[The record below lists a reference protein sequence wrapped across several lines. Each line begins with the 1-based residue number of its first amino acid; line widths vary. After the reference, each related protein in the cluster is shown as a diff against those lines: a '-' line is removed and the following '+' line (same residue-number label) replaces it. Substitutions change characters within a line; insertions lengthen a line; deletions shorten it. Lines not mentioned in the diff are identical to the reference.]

1 MNYIKDVSLR
11 LNNEIY
17 NMIVEIP
24 KGTNKKFELVE
35 PNFDKVECVRKVK
48 GKYPFYYGCFPQTY
62 AGDKDPLD
70 AILLTNKTL
79 HSLDIERVVPIA
91 VIKTIDNNEIDDKVI
106 CVSYDEVVYIDLDK
120 LLKPVYKFLK
130 SYKGRHPNMYIDE
143 IPYDKSVAR
152 TLIENANKNY
162 FVLNLLENN
171 IKSF

>member
-143 IPYDKSVAR
+143 IPYDESVAR

-162 FVLNLLENN
+162 LVLNLLENN

>member
-130 SYKGRHPNMYIDE
+130 SYKGRHSNMNIDE
-143 IPYDKSVAR
+143 IPYDESVAR

-162 FVLNLLENN
+162 LVLNLLENN